1 MTPDHVLAGHT
12 PSRRTVAAGAFAG
25 AAALL
30 LGTGLGTGTASA
42 AASRSLV
49 LRLPAPTGPHAVGAT
64 VRHLVDPSRNDP
76 WAPAIGVRE
85 LMVTVFRP
93 AASGRGLPRLP
104 QLTPAAADMF
114 TVLAP
119 LVRPALPA
127 AGVDWA
133 ATLTH
138 ARTGA
143 PPLPG
148 RRPVLVY
155 SPGGGDSRALG
166 GSLAIDLASHGWTV
180 VTVDHPGDASEV
192 EFPDER
198 PGRERVRTTVLRPDL
213 DAGTFRTMIDT
224 RVADLRFVLDVLGL
238 DRVGLYGHSAGGT
251 AVAQAL
257 HEDPRVAAA
266 VNLEG
271 YLDLMDG
278 VLLPVAREGTDRPL
292 LLAGTDGF
300 RDARLDRSW
309 SALLR
314 HGGPV
319 ARRQLA
325 DSHHWVFTDYAA
337 LVPQLRAAGLTTAAG
352 RAGMVGTVDPRVSVP
367 AVRKL
372 VRSFFARHL
381 PLPGSVP
388 TSGAAAG
395 SVPGY
400 GAGHRHAPGSGHAPG
415 SAPPAR
421 WGRSPQ

>member
-1 MTPDHVLAGHT
+1 MTPKAPTTSKTPKTPKTPTTLDHVPVSRA
-12 PSRRTVAAGAFAG
+12 PARRTVATGALAG

-30 LGTGLGTGTASA
+30 LGTGTASA
-42 AASRSLV
+42 AASRPVV

-64 VRHLVDPSRNDP
+64 VRHLVDSSRDDP

-93 AASGRGLPRLP
+93 AASGRGFPRLP
-104 QLTPAAADMF
+104 QLTPDAAGVFAF
-114 TVLAP
+114 LAP
-119 LVRPALPA
+119 LLHPALPET
-127 AGVDWA
+127 GVDWA

-198 PGRERVRTTVLRPDL
+198 PGRDRIRTTALRPDL

-224 RVADLRFVLDVLGL
+224 RVADLRFVLDALGL

-271 YLDLMDG
+271 HLDLMDG

-309 SALLR
+309 SALLT

-319 ARRQLA
+319 ARRQLS

-352 RAGMVGTVDPRVSVP
+352 RAEMVGTVAPRVSVP
-367 AVRKL
+367 AVRRL

-381 PLPGSVP
+381 P
-388 TSGAAAG
+388 
-395 SVPGY
+395 VPGH
-400 GAGHRHAPGSGHAPG
+400 GARAGGSGPRRVPG

>member
-1 MTPDHVLAGHT
+1 MTPHLTSHHAPT
-12 PSRRTVAAGAFAG
+12 RRTVAKGALAG
-25 AAALL
+25 AATLL
-30 LGTGLGTGTASA
+30 LGAVPA
-42 AASRSLV
+42 AASGPAPAPGPGVAPGPAGGSGGCR
-49 LRLPAPTGPHAVGAT
+49 LRLPAPTGPYAVGAT

-76 WAPAIGVRE
+76 WAPEIGIRE
-85 LMVTVFRP
+85 LMVTVLRP
-93 AASGRGLPRLP
+93 TATGRGFPRMP
-104 QLTPAAADMF
+104 QLTPGAAEVF
-114 TVLAP
+114 TFLAH
-119 LVRPALPA
+119 LVRPHLPA
-127 AGVDWA
+127 TGADWA

-148 RRPVLVY
+148 RRPVLLY
-155 SPGGGDSRALG
+155 SPGGGDSRAMG
-166 GSLAIDLASHGWTV
+166 SSLAIDLASHGWTV

-198 PGRERVRTTVLRPDL
+198 PGRDPIRTTVLRPDM

-224 RVADLRFVLDVLGL
+224 RVADLRFVLDALGL

-257 HEDPRVAAA
+257 HEDPRVVAA

-271 YLDLMDG
+271 HLDWMDG
-278 VLLPVAREGTDRPL
+278 TLLPVAREGTDRPL

-300 RDARLDRSW
+300 RDDRLDRSW
-309 SALLR
+309 SALLA

-325 DSHHWVFTDYAA
+325 DSDHWVFTDYAA
-337 LVPQLRAAGLTTAAG
+337 LVPQLQAAGLTTAAG
-352 RAGMVGTVDPRVSVP
+352 RAEMVGTLDPRVSVP

-381 PLPGSVP
+381 P
-388 TSGAAAG
+388 
-395 SVPGY
+395 
-400 GAGHRHAPGSGHAPG
+400 AP
-415 SAPPAR
+415 R
-421 WGRSPQ
+421 

>member
-1 MTPDHVLAGHT
+1 MTPDHA
-12 PSRRTVAAGAFAG
+12 PARRTVAKGALAG

-30 LGTGLGTGTASA
+30 LGAAPAPAASA
-42 AASRSLV
+42 SAPAVPSGARS
-49 LRLPAPTGPHAVGAT
+49 LRLPAPTGPYAVGAT
-64 VRHLVDPSRNDP
+64 VRHLVDSSRNDP
-76 WAPAIGVRE
+76 WEPAIGVRE
-85 LMVTVFRP
+85 LMVTVLRP
-93 AASGRGLPRLP
+93 TAAGRGFPRMP
-104 QLTPAAADMF
+104 QLTPGAAEAF

-119 LVRPALPA
+119 LVRPRLPA

-148 RRPVLVY
+148 RRPVLLH
-155 SPGGGDSRALG
+155 SPGGGDSRAMG
-166 GSLAIDLASHGWTV
+166 SSLAIDLASHGWTV

-192 EFPDER
+192 EFPDGR

-224 RVADLRFVLDVLGL
+224 RVADLRFVLDALRL

-271 YLDLMDG
+271 YLDRMDG
-278 VLLPVAREGTDRPL
+278 ALLPVAREGTDRPL

-300 RDARLDRSW
+300 RDDRLDRSW
-309 SALLR
+309 SALLA

-319 ARRQLA
+319 ARRELA
-325 DSHHWVFTDYAA
+325 DSDHWVFTDYAA
-337 LVPQLRAAGLTTAAG
+337 LVPQLQAAGLTTAAG
-352 RAGMVGTVDPRVSVP
+352 RAEMVGTVDPRVSVP

-381 PLPGSVP
+381 PVP
-388 TSGAAAG
+388 
-395 SVPGY
+395 
-400 GAGHRHAPGSGHAPG
+400 R
-415 SAPPAR
+415 
-421 WGRSPQ
+421 

>member
-1 MTPDHVLAGHT
+1 MTPDHLLVDHSPA
-12 PSRRTVAAGAFAG
+12 RRTVAKGALAG

-30 LGTGLGTGTASA
+30 LGPPAAASA
-42 AASRSLV
+42 ATPGSLV

-76 WAPAIGVRE
+76 WVPAIGVRE

-93 AASGRGLPRLP
+93 IASGRGLPRLP
-104 QLTPAAADMF
+104 QLTRDAAEVF

-119 LVRPALPA
+119 LVRPHLPA

-138 ARTGA
+138 ARTGGA

-148 RRPVLVY
+148 RRPVLLY

-166 GSLAIDLASHGWTV
+166 SSLAIDLASYGWTV

-198 PGRERVRTTVLRPDL
+198 PERDRIRTTVLRPDL
-213 DAGTFRTMIDT
+213 DAVTFRTMIDT
-224 RVADLRFVLDVLGL
+224 RVADLRFVLDAFGL

-257 HEDPRVAAA
+257 HEDTRVAAA

-271 YLDLMDG
+271 YLDWMDG
-278 VLLPVAREGTDRPL
+278 ALLPLAREGTDRPL

-309 SALLR
+309 SALLS

-325 DSHHWVFTDYAA
+325 DSGHWVFTDYAA
-337 LVPQLRAAGLTTAAG
+337 LVPQLRAAGLTSAAG
-352 RAGMVGTVDPRVSVP
+352 RAEMVGAVDPRVSVP

-381 PLPGSVP
+381 PVPGARHLPVP
-388 TSGAAAG
+388 GTVRR
-395 SVPGY
+395 SVPG
-400 GAGHRHAPGSGHAPG
+400 A
-415 SAPPAR
+415 APPAR
-421 WGRSPQ
+421 WGWWSQ